1 LTAIGPFVVRSV
13 KYEPTALH
21 RIVFC
26 TDPTYPPEESLQG
39 SKPVGSDIGIGGG
52 LARLMGVRAEWR
64 SVGFDGII
72 AALLAKRCD
81 AILAGMTDTAQPMK
95 QLLLRVPEHPAE
107 RSRCA
112 HGCVSANIAD
122 NRRRRPNSQPSHELS
137 GRSSTCDTPSAAT
150 PQSVSVGKKTAIR
163 NSAASSQ
170 MSRITRR
177 TAPGSHHHVRTW
189 LDSVI
194 DLGVPV
200 VTLPTPG
207 STSRNPLVRASKR
220 FAAPRSNV
228 ASAWRSNFCKS
239 TSQLKDPDRN

>member
-1 LTAIGPFVVRSV
+1 
-13 KYEPTALH
+13 
-21 RIVFC
+21 
-26 TDPTYPPEESLQG
+26 
-39 SKPVGSDIGIGGG
+39 
-52 LARLMGVRAEWR
+52 
-64 SVGFDGII
+64 VGFDGII

-200 VTLPTPG
+200 VLHLADSRLHLTGSARPYEQAFCCAEIECRFRLAVELLQIDVPAQGPRPQLTDAFSRPGLSGYGDVACASVLTP
-207 STSRNPLVRASKR
+207 
-220 FAAPRSNV
+220 
-228 ASAWRSNFCKS
+228 
-239 TSQLKDPDRN
+239 